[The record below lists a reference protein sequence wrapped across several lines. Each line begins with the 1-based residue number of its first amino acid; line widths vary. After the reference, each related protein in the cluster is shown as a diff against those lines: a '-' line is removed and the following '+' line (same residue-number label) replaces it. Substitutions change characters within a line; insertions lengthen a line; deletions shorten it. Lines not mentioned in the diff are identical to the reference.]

1 MSGGTPTLSFDTNT
15 GPVLAGSPAATPDAP
30 PRQRALHQS
39 RRAVWIALSLF
50 SAALCSG
57 FFYIYWPRTLQIH
70 PPSGLPVV
78 DRDSG
83 QTRIYFPDRVLIA
96 DLAEFDDDLFAYL
109 MFDHYRSV
117 DLLQQTQLMLIPKE
131 QAGKPLYEIM
141 IQLPNDLISGIS
153 LLTNLKV
160 NQLTS
165 ALRYRWI
172 TRSVLLRHLHQ
183 TTLFL
188 NTYKGPADIKL
199 EQLHPLELQGYLRRF
214 IRFKSLTD
222 PRVRGKQETVP
233 SPLSRNAASRLAA
246 DIIAVA
252 EFYNLPLDLFIG
264 IGAMENNYMNV
275 PGDLENTA
283 WKRRPDPGDIV
294 LRRSHGRVL
303 VRNNSAGVWQI
314 TRQSLRYAHRLY
326 LKDKRDYSLLPDR
339 LIPPKKLGI
348 DDVAPETLT
357 TYAGIL
363 LRDLLDRYHGDLEQT
378 AGAYN
383 GGVDKPNTRYAAG
396 VEMIASYARSVLERA
411 ATLHGIA
418 LSVRSVT
425 DKVNKSPG
433 NLDAAP

>member
-1 MSGGTPTLSFDTNT
+1 MSGGTLTISSDTNT
-15 GPVLAGSPAATPDAP
+15 GSVIAGPPVVFPDAP
-30 PRQRALHQS
+30 S
-39 RRAVWIALSLF
+39 RRASHHSRRAIWIALSIL

-57 FFYIYWPRTLQIH
+57 FLYIYWPRTLQIH

-78 DRDSG
+78 DIQAN
-83 QTRIYFPDRVLIA
+83 QTRIYFPDRVLVG

-131 QAGKPLYEIM
+131 RAGKPVYEIM

-153 LLTNLKV
+153 LLTSLRA

-183 TTLFL
+183 ATLFL
-188 NTYKGPADIKL
+188 NAYQGPADIKL

-246 DIIAVA
+246 DMIAVA
-252 EFYNLPLDLFIG
+252 DFYNLPVDLFIG

-294 LRRSHGRVL
+294 LRRSRGRVL
-303 VRNNSAGVWQI
+303 VRNDSAGVWQI

-339 LIPPKKLGI
+339 LVPPKKLDI

-363 LRDLLDRYHGDLEQT
+363 LRDLLDRYHGDLEQA

-383 GGVDKPNTRYAAG
+383 GGVDKPNARYAAG

-425 DKVNKSPG
+425 DKVNKSPE
-433 NLDAAP
+433 NLEPMP

>member
-30 PRQRALHQS
+30 PRQRALQQS
-39 RRAVWIALSLF
+39 RRAVWIALSLL

-57 FFYIYWPRTLQIH
+57 FFYIYWPRALQIY

-78 DRDSG
+78 DHNSG

-131 QAGKPLYEIM
+131 RAGKPLYEIM

-188 NTYKGPADIKL
+188 NAYKGPADIKL

-233 SPLSRNAASRLAA
+233 SPLSRNAASRLAT

-294 LRRSHGRVL
+294 LRRSRGRVL

-339 LIPPKKLGI
+339 LIPPKKLDI

-433 NLDAAP
+433 NLEPAP

>member
-15 GPVLAGSPAATPDAP
+15 GPVLAGSPAATPDAA
-30 PRQRALHQS
+30 PRQRALQQS
-39 RRAVWIALSLF
+39 RRAVWIALSLL
-50 SAALCSG
+50 SASLCSG

-188 NTYKGPADIKL
+188 NAYKGPADIKL

-233 SPLSRNAASRLAA
+233 SPLSRNAASRLAT

-294 LRRSHGRVL
+294 LRRSRGRVL

-339 LIPPKKLGI
+339 LIPPKKLDI

-433 NLDAAP
+433 NLEPAP